1 MVYRGQRQRREPHAC
16 EDAAVRDYSMGCY
29 VKNLLNRENT
39 EILSE
44 NLKCLYDRLALVEE
58 TLEDLGFLGE
68 DDNI

>member
-1 MVYRGQRQRREPHAC
+1 
-16 EDAAVRDYSMGCY
+16 
-29 VKNLLNRENT
+29 LNRENT

-44 NLKCLYDRLALVEE
+44 NLKCLHDRLALVEE